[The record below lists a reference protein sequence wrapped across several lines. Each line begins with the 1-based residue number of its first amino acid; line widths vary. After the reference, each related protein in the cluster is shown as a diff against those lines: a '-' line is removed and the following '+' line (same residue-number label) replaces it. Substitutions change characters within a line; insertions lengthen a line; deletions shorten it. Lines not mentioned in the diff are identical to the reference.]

1 MGPLETAK
9 KFFKLSTALE
19 KMALGFYDRL
29 PLALRYR
36 ISYGSTFLYWLT
48 FLEES
53 ENWDRDRIIVY
64 QFEQLRNV
72 LLHAMRHIPYYKK
85 LFSDYGFNPGNLQSI
100 EDIKFLP
107 YLDKETVRDRI
118 DEFVDESIPTKFLIK
133 EQTSGSTGIPLTIFG
148 TKESQEIF
156 EAFLIYS
163 FNRIGYTP
171 RSREVLF
178 RNMIESGKYS
188 NLPYLRYGNK
198 LLLSTRYV
206 MVDEWLKRYVQMIIE
221 FKPEFIT
228 GFPSVLTIIALFI
241 KNRNLSF
248 DKVKA
253 IKFHAETLYDWQK
266 DLIEGIFHKRIF
278 SVYAMTEPLLFGSE
292 CEYSMSQHL
301 YPYYGIT
308 EFDALGDGREEVV
321 GTGFL
326 NYAMPLI
333 RYKTSDIALRG
344 GDSCPLCGRYHQL
357 IDKIEGRIN
366 DYLINREGKIIP
378 RLMAWI
384 KIFPNTKQYQFS
396 QDEPGRAYLKIVR
409 AETYSESDSLYIKS
423 KIAEM
428 LGPLKDSIN
437 IELTFVDSIPRKSS
451 GKFIMVD
458 QKLNIR
464 DFAKTG

>member
-9 KFFKLSTALE
+9 KFFRLSTTLE
-19 KMALGFYDRL
+19 KMVLGFYDRL

-36 ISYGSTFLYWLT
+36 ISYGPTFFYWLA
-48 FLEES
+48 FLKEA
-53 ENWDRDRIIVY
+53 ENWDRDRTIAY
-64 QFEQLRNV
+64 QFEQLKNL
-72 LLHAMRHIPYYKK
+72 LLHAMRHVPYYRK
-85 LFSDYGFNPGNLQSI
+85 LFSDYGFNPGNLQCI
-100 EDIKFLP
+100 EDIKILP
-107 YLDKETVRDRI
+107 YLDRETVRGRI
-118 DEFVDESIPTKFLIK
+118 DEFVDENIPKKFLLK
-133 EQTSGSTGIPLTIFG
+133 EQTSGSTGIPLTIFR
-148 TKESQEIF
+148 TKELQEIY

-163 FNRIGYTP
+163 FNRIGYTT

-178 RNMIESGKYS
+178 RSMIESGRDS

-198 LLLSTRYV
+198 LLLSARYV
-206 MVDEWLKRYVQMIIE
+206 MVDEWLKRYVQMMTE

-228 GFPSVLTIIALFI
+228 GYPSVLTVISLFI
-241 KNRNLSF
+241 RNKNLSF

-253 IKFHAETLYDWQK
+253 IKFFTETLYDWQK
-266 DLIEGIFHKRIF
+266 DLIEGVFHKRIF
-278 SVYAMTEPLLFGSE
+278 SVYAMTEHSLFASE

-344 GDSCPLCGRYHQL
+344 GDSCPLCGRHHQL
-357 IDKIEGRIN
+357 IDRIEGRIN
-366 DYLINREGKIIP
+366 DYLINREGKLIP
-378 RLMAWI
+378 RLMPWI
-384 KIFPNTKQYQFS
+384 KIFPNTRQYQFF
-396 QDEPGRAYLKIVR
+396 QDEPGRAYLKVVK
-409 AETYSESDSLYIKS
+409 AETYSEADTLYIKS

-428 LGPLKDSIN
+428 LGPLKDSID
-437 IELTFVDSIPRKSS
+437 IELVFVNGIPRKSS